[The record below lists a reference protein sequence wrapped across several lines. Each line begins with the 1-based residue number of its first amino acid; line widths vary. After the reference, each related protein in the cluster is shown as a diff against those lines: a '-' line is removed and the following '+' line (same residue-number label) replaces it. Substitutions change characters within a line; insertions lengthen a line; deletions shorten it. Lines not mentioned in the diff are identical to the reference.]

1 MFGLTPFRS
10 NYYVSAYD
18 PFKEMEEFERRFFG
32 QRTPAMKTD
41 IRETENAYILESDL
55 PGFSREDIHAE
66 IKNGYLTIRAE
77 RKTGICLIHA
87 EDRFDGSTYTKHRTQ
102 LSSIHEI
109 QANIF
114 KKALDYRNSMI
125 TKVDTWEEFQQ
136 VLNEKGGFIS
146 AHWDGTPETEQ
157 AIKDATKATIRCI
170 PMDVVEEEGT
180 CVFSGKPSKFRVLFA
195 KSY

>member
-66 IKNGYLTIRAE
+66 IKDGYLTIRAE
-77 RKTGICLIHA
+77 HRSENEDKNESYLRRERSYGSFSRAFDLDGIDA
-87 EDRFDGSTYTKHRTQ
+87 EAITASFKNGVLTLELPKMQQKVEEARRV
-102 LSSIHEI
+102 EI
-109 QANIF
+109 Q
-114 KKALDYRNSMI
+114 
-125 TKVDTWEEFQQ
+125 
-136 VLNEKGGFIS
+136 
-146 AHWDGTPETEQ
+146 
-157 AIKDATKATIRCI
+157 
-170 PMDVVEEEGT
+170 
-180 CVFSGKPSKFRVLFA
+180 
-195 KSY
+195 

>member
-66 IKNGYLTIRAE
+66 IKDGYLTIRAE
-77 RKTGICLIHA
+77 HKSENEDKSESYLRRERSYGSFSRTFDLDGIDA
-87 EDRFDGSTYTKHRTQ
+87 EAITAS
-102 LSSIHEI
+102 
-109 QANIF
+109 F
-114 KKALDYRNSMI
+114 KNGVLTLELPKM
-125 TKVDTWEEFQQ
+125 QQ
-136 VLNEKGGFIS
+136 K
-146 AHWDGTPETEQ
+146 
-157 AIKDATKATIRCI
+157 
-170 PMDVVEEEGT
+170 VEEARKVEI
-180 CVFSGKPSKFRVLFA
+180 K
-195 KSY
+195 

>member
-66 IKNGYLTIRAE
+66 IKDGYLTIRAE
-77 RKTGICLIHA
+77 HRSENEDKSESYLRRERSYGSFSRTFDLDGIDA
-87 EDRFDGSTYTKHRTQ
+87 EAITASFKNGVLTLELPKMQQKVEEARRV
-102 LSSIHEI
+102 EI
-109 QANIF
+109 Q
-114 KKALDYRNSMI
+114 
-125 TKVDTWEEFQQ
+125 
-136 VLNEKGGFIS
+136 
-146 AHWDGTPETEQ
+146 
-157 AIKDATKATIRCI
+157 
-170 PMDVVEEEGT
+170 
-180 CVFSGKPSKFRVLFA
+180 
-195 KSY
+195 

>member
-66 IKNGYLTIRAE
+66 INNGYLTIRAE
-77 RKTGICLIHA
+77 HKSENEDKNESYLRRERSYGSFSRTFDLDGIDA
-87 EDRFDGSTYTKHRTQ
+87 EAITASFKNGVLTLELPKMQQKVEEARRV
-102 LSSIHEI
+102 EI
-109 QANIF
+109 Q
-114 KKALDYRNSMI
+114 
-125 TKVDTWEEFQQ
+125 
-136 VLNEKGGFIS
+136 
-146 AHWDGTPETEQ
+146 
-157 AIKDATKATIRCI
+157 
-170 PMDVVEEEGT
+170 
-180 CVFSGKPSKFRVLFA
+180 
-195 KSY
+195 

>member
-55 PGFSREDIHAE
+55 PGFTREDIHAE

-77 RKTGICLIHA
+77 RKSESEDNNENYLRRERGFGSFSRTFDLEGIDA
-87 EDRFDGSTYTKHRTQ
+87 D
-102 LSSIHEI
+102 
-109 QANIF
+109 A
-114 KKALDYRNSMI
+114 
-125 TKVDTWEEFQQ
+125 
-136 VLNEKGGFIS
+136 IS
-146 AHWDGTPETEQ
+146 ASFKNGVLTLELPKL
-157 AIKDATKATIRCI
+157 APKA
-170 PMDVVEEEGT
+170 EE
-180 CVFSGKPSKFRVLFA
+180 A
-195 KSY
+195 KKLEIN

>member
-66 IKNGYLTIRAE
+66 INNGYLTIRAE
-77 RKTGICLIHA
+77 HKSENEDKSESYLRRERSYGSFSRTFDLDGIDA
-87 EDRFDGSTYTKHRTQ
+87 EAITASFKNGVLTLELPKMQQKVEEARRV
-102 LSSIHEI
+102 EI
-109 QANIF
+109 Q
-114 KKALDYRNSMI
+114 
-125 TKVDTWEEFQQ
+125 
-136 VLNEKGGFIS
+136 
-146 AHWDGTPETEQ
+146 
-157 AIKDATKATIRCI
+157 
-170 PMDVVEEEGT
+170 
-180 CVFSGKPSKFRVLFA
+180 
-195 KSY
+195 